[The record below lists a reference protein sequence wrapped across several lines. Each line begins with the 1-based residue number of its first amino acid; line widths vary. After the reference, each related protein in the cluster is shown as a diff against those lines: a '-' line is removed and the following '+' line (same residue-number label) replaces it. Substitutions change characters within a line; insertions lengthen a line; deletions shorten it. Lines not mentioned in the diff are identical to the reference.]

1 MTRCSACVENLL
13 ESSQLA
19 CGWSPDDEACA
30 ARTTGRRVAR
40 QPRSM
45 TRETTEQDMAVLQ
58 YGGRIVGAKKG
69 ALIGPTIWCSPFVV
83 EDEPSSGSD
92 PELFQQRGENERL
105 APTRHQCL
113 SEAATCP
120 LHRTRRGETEQR
132 CNGCG
137 RSHAAT
143 LELLGVQHAA
153 TARQDAWTRESEQRH
168 PVLQRLPAGAEHFR
182 PDRPHV
188 EPIAVPHAMHN

>member
-69 ALIGPTIWCSPFVV
+69 
-83 EDEPSSGSD
+83 
-92 PELFQQRGENERL
+92 
-105 APTRHQCL
+105 
-113 SEAATCP
+113 
-120 LHRTRRGETEQR
+120 
-132 CNGCG
+132 
-137 RSHAAT
+137 
-143 LELLGVQHAA
+143 
-153 TARQDAWTRESEQRH
+153 
-168 PVLQRLPAGAEHFR
+168 GA
-182 PDRPHV
+182 DRPYDMVQPVRGRGRTEFGVRPRTISAARRKRAPGAH
-188 EPIAVPHAMHN
+188 ATSVPF